1 MRPGIHA
8 TVLRSRH
15 QRHRRHYPPGA
26 NTFSTKRFL
35 ILVFLGFSVLI
46 PGIALSVIGFQP
58 EEKHY
63 SEDQK
68 KIYRVLGPSAVVC
81 SVGLLFA
88 ASFYCYCYLSVDS
101 RLKGKKQE
109 SPPEKEYSANAS
121 LKNSTCSENNTDPDI
136 NMEYSGLD
144 YSEGE
149 QCLQYADGE
158 Q

>member
-1 MRPGIHA
+1 MCNNSY
-8 TVLRSRH
+8 L
-15 QRHRRHYPPGA
+15 
-26 NTFSTKRFL
+26 FLL
-35 ILVFLGFSVLI
+35 IL
-46 PGIALSVIGFQP
+46 Q
-58 EEKHY
+58 
-63 SEDQK
+63 
-68 KIYRVLGPSAVVC
+68 
-81 SVGLLFA
+81 
-88 ASFYCYCYLSVDS
+88 
-101 RLKGKKQE
+101 QE